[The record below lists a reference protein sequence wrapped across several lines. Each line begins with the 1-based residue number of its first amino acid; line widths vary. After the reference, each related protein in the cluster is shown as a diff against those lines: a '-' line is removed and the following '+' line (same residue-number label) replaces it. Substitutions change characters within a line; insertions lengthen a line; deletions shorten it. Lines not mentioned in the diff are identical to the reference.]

1 MLITSLAQI
10 TGFRASF
17 HCNAAAADRPAA
29 ADGAGRRAERRAAAA
44 DQDGTASKLSD
55 RLHFILHDPIWA
67 KLYRLFSSSATRA
80 AV

>member
-17 HCNAAAADRPAA
+17 HCNAAANDD
-29 ADGAGRRAERRAAAA
+29 DGAARHAERRAAAA

>member
-17 HCNAAAADRPAA
+17 HCNAAADRQAA
-29 ADGAGRRAERRAAAA
+29 ADVAARRAERRAAAA

>member
-17 HCNAAAADRPAA
+17 HCNAAADRHAA
-29 ADGAGRRAERRAAAA
+29 ADGAACRAERRAAA

-67 KLYRLFSSSATRA
+67 KLYRLFSSLATRA
-80 AV
+80 VV

>member
-17 HCNAAAADRPAA
+17 HCNAAAAGRRAG
-29 ADGAGRRAERRAAAA
+29 ADGAARRAAAAA

-55 RLHFILHDPIWA
+55 RLHFILHDPI
-67 KLYRLFSSSATRA
+67 
-80 AV
+80 

>member
-17 HCNAAAADRPAA
+17 HCNAAADGRAAA
-29 ADGAGRRAERRAAAA
+29 ADGAARRAAAA

-55 RLHFILHDPIWA
+55 RLHFILHDPI
-67 KLYRLFSSSATRA
+67 
-80 AV
+80 